1 METTQVSPG
10 LQKPS
15 FAKIA
20 ATASKENAPL
30 TSARRPAAPLGQEQ
44 AHPMTKQADTATT
57 TNAHDTVAN
66 GSCSATEAG
75 SKNVGLA
82 PELGSPMKPLP
93 HDPVANGL
101 KDVQFGARTPSLVV
115 NGSGSHPI
123 DRFKSAIK
131 DGSDESQRAD
141 SNSEL
146 GTKPAS
152 LDGKSITSGTTFAL
166 DEKESLRPD
175 DSASVKAAAAEDD
188 DSFSFRGPFLP
199 NSRMGSDLAA
209 RAKGLQIGDHVATE
223 RRAPQVVS
231 GSVSQG
237 VVTPQSATSD
247 PPQVPAANLTS
258 DLSNYMNA
266 VHGQSPDEKLL
277 EAMSSQKDRLFLLR
291 LEAELIKFVQN
302 SKEPFMD
309 FPPSNSFC
317 RMLTHK
323 LADYYHMTH
332 QYEPR
337 IGSVRIFR
345 TPYARVPE
353 SLASIGVPE
362 PVSETPPPVM
372 LPRKIMR
379 RGEDVESGT
388 VSGAV
393 YKVTSEDGS
402 DGKEKSALA
411 NQKLSREQREEAYKQ
426 ARERIFG
433 NSEKT
438 GESTPDNEAE
448 NGMSRASSVSA
459 KDRASGAK
467 RGKVNKQRRDDSDS
481 LDSRHL
487 YGPFGP
493 QQSWVQQPQFPPHPG
508 SQYPAPMPPTY
519 VNQMQTAYTAPG
531 QAYPPPAVHSGYPAY
546 PNMAPYQAQPPAPQ
560 AQQPPP
566 PPPPPPPMQ
575 PTQHRPQMLPS
586 PNLSSYGAP
595 VPVSVPTQPGWQ
607 QGFNGGP
614 APPMVPAPAPAPMPA
629 AAPNPASYSPRGMSA
644 SSGVPYAYG
653 QLPAHMNP
661 NDPKSQHP
669 IPGSYNRHAFNP
681 KTQSFVPGGGMA
693 SMQQPQPSFS
703 APGSHHNSPQIGS
716 PRLSYVGY
724 QQPGPPGP
732 YGGPAGY
739 GMARQGS
746 NNSAPLYHAPPPQ
759 HPQHPQHMMQSSPG
773 VPYIPPQPPHQ
784 AVVQTPIQHHIPN
797 KPVAPQG
804 PAGQTFSHLPHY
816 GNPAT
821 LPQKPKTG
829 I

>member
-30 TSARRPAAPLGQEQ
+30 TSARRPAAPVGQEQ

-546 PNMAPYQAQPPAPQ
+546 PNMAPVSQ
-560 AQQPPP
+560 
-566 PPPPPPPMQ
+566 
-575 PTQHRPQMLPS
+575 T
-586 PNLSSYGAP
+586 LS
-595 VPVSVPTQPGWQ
+595 
-607 QGFNGGP
+607 
-614 APPMVPAPAPAPMPA
+614 
-629 AAPNPASYSPRGMSA
+629 RRHI
-644 SSGVPYAYG
+644 
-653 QLPAHMNP
+653 L
-661 NDPKSQHP
+661 P
-669 IPGSYNRHAFNP
+669 IPTDA
-681 KTQSFVPGGGMA
+681 VP
-693 SMQQPQPSFS
+693 
-703 APGSHHNSPQIGS
+703 
-716 PRLSYVGY
+716 
-724 QQPGPPGP
+724 
-732 YGGPAGY
+732 
-739 GMARQGS
+739 
-746 NNSAPLYHAPPPQ
+746 
-759 HPQHPQHMMQSSPG
+759 
-773 VPYIPPQPPHQ
+773 
-784 AVVQTPIQHHIPN
+784 
-797 KPVAPQG
+797 
-804 PAGQTFSHLPHY
+804 
-816 GNPAT
+816 
-821 LPQKPKTG
+821 
-829 I
+829 

>member
-1 METTQVSPG
+1 METAQVSPG
-10 LQKPS
+10 LHKPS

-20 ATASKENAPL
+20 ATASKETSPL
-30 TSARRPAAPLGQEQ
+30 ASVRRLAAAPGQDQ
-44 AHPMTKQADTATT
+44 AYPTTHQDTATNT
-57 TNAHDTVAN
+57 TNDIHTTVAN
-66 GSCSATEAG
+66 GTTPQGGAALGDEAQANPPG
-75 SKNVGLA
+75 
-82 PELGSPMKPLP
+82 P
-93 HDPVANGL
+93 DPIANGL
-101 KDVQFGARTPSLVV
+101 KDLALGTRTPSLVV
-115 NGSGSHPI
+115 NGSGSNPI
-123 DRFKSAIK
+123 DRSKPAIK
-131 DGSDESQRAD
+131 DGSDDSQRAD

-199 NSRMGSDLAA
+199 SSRMGSDLAA
-209 RAKGLQIGDHVATE
+209 RAKGLQIGDHIAAE
-223 RRAPQVVS
+223 RRLPQVAS
-231 GSVSQG
+231 GSLSQG
-237 VVTPQSATSD
+237 VITPQSATSD
-247 PPQVPAANLTS
+247 PPQVPAANSTS

-266 VHGQSPDEKLL
+266 VNGQAPDEKLL
-277 EAMSSQKDRLFLLR
+277 EAMASLKDRLFLLR

-337 IGSVRIFR
+337 VGSVRIFR
-345 TPYARVPE
+345 TPYARVPD

-362 PVSETPPPVM
+362 PVSETPPPPVM

-388 VSGAV
+388 LSGSVS
-393 YKVTSEDGS
+393 KVTSEDGS
-402 DGKEKSALA
+402 DGKDKSAPA

-433 NSEKT
+433 IADKT
-438 GESTPDNEAE
+438 GESTPDNEPE

-459 KDRASGAK
+459 KDRINGGK
-467 RGKVNKQRRDDSDS
+467 RGKVNKQRRDDTDS

-493 QQSWVQQPQFPPHPG
+493 QQSWVQQPQYSPHPG

-519 VNQMQTAYTAPG
+519 GSQMQPAYTPPG
-531 QAYPPPAVHSGYPAY
+531 QGYPPPAMHSGYPAY
-546 PNMAPYQAQPPAPQ
+546 PNMSPYQAPPPAPQ
-560 AQQPPP
+560 AQ
-566 PPPPPPPMQ
+566 PPPPMQ
-575 PTQHRPQMLPS
+575 PAQHRPQMMPS
-586 PNLSSYGAP
+586 PNMSPYGAP
-595 VPVSVPTQPGWQ
+595 VPVPTQPGWQ
-607 QGFNGGP
+607 QGYNAAP
-614 APPMVPAPAPAPMPA
+614 APPLAPAPAPAPA
-629 AAPNPASYSPRGMSA
+629 AAPNPASYSPRGMS

-653 QLPAHMNP
+653 QLPSHMHP

-693 SMQQPQPSFS
+693 PMQQPQPSYS

-716 PRLSYVGY
+716 PHLSYAGY

-759 HPQHPQHMMQSSPG
+759 HPQHMMQPG
-773 VPYIPPQPPHQ
+773 PGMPFLPQQPPHQ
-784 AVVQTPIQHHIPN
+784 AITQNPPPHHIPN

-804 PAGQTFSHLPHY
+804 QGGQTFSHLPHY

-821 LPQKPKTG
+821 LPQKPVTG

>member
-1 METTQVSPG
+1 
-10 LQKPS
+10 
-15 FAKIA
+15 
-20 ATASKENAPL
+20 
-30 TSARRPAAPLGQEQ
+30 
-44 AHPMTKQADTATT
+44 
-57 TNAHDTVAN
+57 
-66 GSCSATEAG
+66 
-75 SKNVGLA
+75 
-82 PELGSPMKPLP
+82 
-93 HDPVANGL
+93 
-101 KDVQFGARTPSLVV
+101 
-115 NGSGSHPI
+115 
-123 DRFKSAIK
+123 
-131 DGSDESQRAD
+131 
-141 SNSEL
+141 
-146 GTKPAS
+146 
-152 LDGKSITSGTTFAL
+152 
-166 DEKESLRPD
+166 
-175 DSASVKAAAAEDD
+175 
-188 DSFSFRGPFLP
+188 
-199 NSRMGSDLAA
+199 
-209 RAKGLQIGDHVATE
+209 
-223 RRAPQVVS
+223 
-231 GSVSQG
+231 
-237 VVTPQSATSD
+237 
-247 PPQVPAANLTS
+247 
-258 DLSNYMNA
+258 
-266 VHGQSPDEKLL
+266 
-277 EAMSSQKDRLFLLR
+277 
-291 LEAELIKFVQN
+291 
-302 SKEPFMD
+302 MD

-531 QAYPPPAVHSGYPAY
+531 QAYPPPAMHSGYPAY

-566 PPPPPPPMQ
+566 PPPPPPPMQPTQHRPQMLPSPNFLDSRHLYGPFGPQQSWVQQPQFSPHPGSQYPAPMPPTYGNQMQTAYTAPGQAYPPPAMHSGYPAYPNMAPYQAQPPAPQAQQPPPPPPPMQ

-629 AAPNPASYSPRGMSA
+629 AAPNPASYSTRGMSA

-681 KTQSFVPGGGMA
+681 KTQSFSQHPIPGSYNRHAFNPKTQSFVPGGGMA
-693 SMQQPQPSFS
+693 PMQQPQPSFS

-716 PRLSYVGY
+716 PHLSYVGY

>member
-1 METTQVSPG
+1 
-10 LQKPS
+10 
-15 FAKIA
+15 
-20 ATASKENAPL
+20 
-30 TSARRPAAPLGQEQ
+30 
-44 AHPMTKQADTATT
+44 MTKQADTATT
-57 TNAHDTVAN
+57 TIVHDTVAN
-66 GSCSATEAG
+66 GSCSTTDA
-75 SKNVGLA
+75 SSNNVALA
-82 PELGSPMKPLP
+82 PELGSQMKPLA

-237 VVTPQSATSD
+237 VITPQSATSD

-302 SKEPFMD
+302 SK
-309 FPPSNSFC
+309 
-317 RMLTHK
+317 
-323 LADYYHMTH
+323 
-332 QYEPR
+332 
-337 IGSVRIFR
+337 
-345 TPYARVPE
+345 VPD

-388 VSGAV
+388 VNGMLS
-393 YKVTSEDGS
+393 KVTSEDGS

-459 KDRASGAK
+459 KDRASGVK

-493 QQSWVQQPQFPPHPG
+493 QQSWVQQPQFSPHPG

-519 VNQMQTAYTAPG
+519 GNQVQTAYTAPG
-531 QAYPPPAVHSGYPAY
+531 QAYPPPAMHSGYPAY
-546 PNMAPYQAQPPAPQ
+546 PNMAP
-560 AQQPPP
+560 
-566 PPPPPPPMQ
+566 
-575 PTQHRPQMLPS
+575 
-586 PNLSSYGAP
+586 
-595 VPVSVPTQPGWQ
+595 
-607 QGFNGGP
+607 
-614 APPMVPAPAPAPMPA
+614 
-629 AAPNPASYSPRGMSA
+629 
-644 SSGVPYAYG
+644 
-653 QLPAHMNP
+653 
-661 NDPKSQHP
+661 
-669 IPGSYNRHAFNP
+669 
-681 KTQSFVPGGGMA
+681 
-693 SMQQPQPSFS
+693 
-703 APGSHHNSPQIGS
+703 IGS
-716 PRLSYVGY
+716 PHLSYVGY

-773 VPYIPPQPPHQ
+773 VPYMPPQPPHQ
-784 AVVQTPIQHHIPN
+784 AVVQNPIQHHIPN

-821 LPQKPKTG
+821 LPQKPNTG

>member
-1 METTQVSPG
+1 
-10 LQKPS
+10 
-15 FAKIA
+15 
-20 ATASKENAPL
+20 
-30 TSARRPAAPLGQEQ
+30 
-44 AHPMTKQADTATT
+44 
-57 TNAHDTVAN
+57 
-66 GSCSATEAG
+66 
-75 SKNVGLA
+75 
-82 PELGSPMKPLP
+82 
-93 HDPVANGL
+93 
-101 KDVQFGARTPSLVV
+101 
-115 NGSGSHPI
+115 
-123 DRFKSAIK
+123 
-131 DGSDESQRAD
+131 
-141 SNSEL
+141 
-146 GTKPAS
+146 
-152 LDGKSITSGTTFAL
+152 
-166 DEKESLRPD
+166 
-175 DSASVKAAAAEDD
+175 
-188 DSFSFRGPFLP
+188 
-199 NSRMGSDLAA
+199 
-209 RAKGLQIGDHVATE
+209 
-223 RRAPQVVS
+223 
-231 GSVSQG
+231 
-237 VVTPQSATSD
+237 
-247 PPQVPAANLTS
+247 
-258 DLSNYMNA
+258 
-266 VHGQSPDEKLL
+266 
-277 EAMSSQKDRLFLLR
+277 
-291 LEAELIKFVQN
+291 
-302 SKEPFMD
+302 
-309 FPPSNSFC
+309 
-317 RMLTHK
+317 
-323 LADYYHMTH
+323 
-332 QYEPR
+332 
-337 IGSVRIFR
+337 
-345 TPYARVPE
+345 
-353 SLASIGVPE
+353 
-362 PVSETPPPVM
+362 
-372 LPRKIMR
+372 MR

-388 VSGAV
+388 VNGMLS
-393 YKVTSEDGS
+393 KVTSEDGS

-459 KDRASGAK
+459 KDRASGVK
-467 RGKVNKQRRDDSDS
+467 RGKV
-481 LDSRHL
+481 
-487 YGPFGP
+487 
-493 QQSWVQQPQFPPHPG
+493 
-508 SQYPAPMPPTY
+508 
-519 VNQMQTAYTAPG
+519 QTAYTAPG
-531 QAYPPPAVHSGYPAY
+531 QAYPPPAMHSGYPAY

-560 AQQPPP
+560 AQQP

-614 APPMVPAPAPAPMPA
+614 APPMVPAPVPAPMPA
-629 AAPNPASYSPRGMSA
+629 TAPNPASYSPRGMAA

-693 SMQQPQPSFS
+693 PMQQPQPSFS

-716 PRLSYVGY
+716 PHLSYVGY

-773 VPYIPPQPPHQ
+773 VPYMPPQPPHQ
-784 AVVQTPIQHHIPN
+784 AVVQNPIQHHIPN

-821 LPQKPKTG
+821 LPQKPNTG

>member
-10 LQKPS
+10 LRKPS

-57 TNAHDTVAN
+57 TIVHDTVAN
-66 GSCSATEAG
+66 GSCSTTDA
-75 SKNVGLA
+75 SSNNVALA
-82 PELGSPMKPLP
+82 PELGSQMKPLA

-237 VVTPQSATSD
+237 VITPQSATSD

-345 TPYARVPE
+345 TPYARVPD

-388 VSGAV
+388 VNGMLS
-393 YKVTSEDGS
+393 KVTSEDGS

-459 KDRASGAK
+459 KDRASGVK
-467 RGKVNKQRRDDSDS
+467 RGK
-481 LDSRHL
+481 
-487 YGPFGP
+487 
-493 QQSWVQQPQFPPHPG
+493 
-508 SQYPAPMPPTY
+508 
-519 VNQMQTAYTAPG
+519 TAYTAPG
-531 QAYPPPAVHSGYPAY
+531 QAYPPPAMHSGYPAY

-560 AQQPPP
+560 AQQP

-614 APPMVPAPAPAPMPA
+614 APPMVPAPVPAPMPA
-629 AAPNPASYSPRGMSA
+629 TAPNPASYSPRGMAA

-693 SMQQPQPSFS
+693 PMQQPQPSFS

-716 PRLSYVGY
+716 PHLSYVGY

-773 VPYIPPQPPHQ
+773 VPYMPPQPPHQ
-784 AVVQTPIQHHIPN
+784 AVVQNPIQHHIPN

-821 LPQKPKTG
+821 LPQKPNTG